1 MPKKS
6 DTSEKVQIAA
16 DTLLAQGKRPT
27 QQAVRDLLG
36 TGSITT
42 INHALN
48 LWWANLSKRINRQSE
63 HPALPDP
70 VITAASKLWDQ
81 ALVYAEASLDSQR
94 AEISQAFEERRK
106 IESEQLI
113 QVQAQLG
120 ALQQQNNRL
129 LQTNESLSA
138 DKNTI
143 AQKGHQLESDLIKSM
158 ADCDDLKRQVKQQ
171 QILLEKQPMSSMS
184 QVDSHKLLEAQVALK
199 VNETLVADL
208 KTDVLSKH
216 EKLSDMQ
223 QKLFDQE
230 KSYLKQIHRLELVI
244 AQQDAK
250 YNNVKQQL
258 DKYDSTFE

>member
-6 DTSEKVQIAA
+6 DTTEKVQSAA

-70 VITAASKLWDQ
+70 VISAASKLWDQ
-81 ALVYAEASLDSQR
+81 ALVYAQASLDSQR
-94 AEISQAFEERRK
+94 EEISQAFEQKRNDEN
-106 IESEQLI
+106 EQLVQI
-113 QVQAQLG
+113 QAQLG
-120 ALQQQNNRL
+120 ELQQQNNRL
-129 LQTNESLSA
+129 LQTNEELLA
-138 DKNTI
+138 DKNTL
-143 AQKGHQLESDLIKSM
+143 AQHNHQLESDLIKSM
-158 ADCDDLKRQVKQQ
+158 AQCDELKRDVKQQ
-171 QILLEKQPMSSMS
+171 QLLLEKQPAGSISEL
-184 QVDSHKLLEAQVALK
+184 DTHKLLEAQVALK
-199 VNETLVADL
+199 VNESLVADL
-208 KTDVLSKH
+208 KTEVLMKQ
-216 EKLSDMQ
+216 EKLGDLQ
-223 QKLFDQE
+223 QTLFDQE

-258 DKYDSTFE
+258 DKYESSFE

>member
-6 DTSEKVQIAA
+6 DTTEKVQSAA

-94 AEISQAFEERRK
+94 EEISRAFEQQRK
-106 IESEQLI
+106 NENGQLI
-113 QVQAQLG
+113 QVQGQLVE
-120 ALQQQNNRL
+120 LQQQNNRL
-129 LQTNESLSA
+129 LKANEDLLF
-138 DKNTI
+138 DKNAL
-143 AQKGHQLESDLIKSM
+143 AQKNHQLESDLIKSM
-158 ADCDDLKRQVKQQ
+158 AASDELKRDVKQQ
-171 QILLEKQPMSSMS
+171 QILLDKQPTARVSEL
-184 QVDSHKLLEAQVALK
+184 DTHKLLEAQVSLK
-199 VNETLVADL
+199 VTETLVADL
-208 KTDVLSKH
+208 KTEVLAKH
-216 EKLSDMQ
+216 ENLSELQ

-258 DKYDSTFE
+258 DKYELSVE